1 MSASGSVT
9 RTAWRPETRTRNTS
23 DQLASRASSSG
34 VAGATSTC
42 SRTRRCGLN
51 KIGEIN
57 ALCDVLNVD
66 MARYWT
72 PTRETYL
79 NHVSKARIVE
89 VVANAMS
96 PEAAAPFA
104 AMKKGEAAA
113 AAEIRLSESGWIPEV
128 LTNREAATV
137 HSYEIEDEDANEV
150 SAEED
155 TDEV

>member
-1 MSASGSVT
+1 MRKSKTKDSH
-9 RTAWRPETRTRNTS
+9 P
-23 DQLASRASSSG
+23 
-34 VAGATSTC
+34 
-42 SRTRRCGLN
+42 
-51 KIGEIN
+51 IN
-57 ALCDVLNVD
+57 ALCDVLNTD
-66 MARYWT
+66 MAKYWT

-89 VVANAMS
+89 VVSNAVS
-96 PEAAAPFA
+96 PEAAAQLA

-137 HSYEIEDEDANEV
+137 HSYEIEDEDANEA